1 MLAQSSLLTYSK
13 SACING
19 TALPR
24 RHKTGVVRR
33 GSNHLRTCPPSTV
46 MKIGFMP
53 TDAKVKLAKLV
64 VDVLPGEVG
73 LRLLVNIFP
82 EKIQVVFDGLL
93 NSYKVQYLEHTN
105 V

>member
-1 MLAQSSLLTYSK
+1 
-13 SACING
+13 
-19 TALPR
+19 
-24 RHKTGVVRR
+24 
-33 GSNHLRTCPPSTV
+33 
-46 MKIGFMP
+46 MP

-93 NSYKVQYLEHTN
+93 NSYKVQYLEYTN

>member
-1 MLAQSSLLTYSK
+1 MLK
-13 SACING
+13 
-19 TALPR
+19 
-24 RHKTGVVRR
+24 V
-33 GSNHLRTCPPSTV
+33 
-46 MKIGFMP
+46 GFMP
-53 TDAKVKLAKLV
+53 TDVSDARMISKVLLHFWLQAKVKLAKLV

-93 NSYKVQYLEHTN
+93 NSYKVQYLEYTN